1 MPLTFTSISLLLA
14 VFVPC
19 RIGTRLCIAEF
30 SNESVMTMTHPS
42 RLLSEITSENVALVS
57 AVATFVLMTFASLV
71 FRKQD
76 VSSLGENV
84 QLGKSGRSTH
94 PIRHSLSPFLF
105 NGSVR
110 NFTCLLSSNPMLEA
124 NQARAGL
131 GLDVS
136 VKSSSHHWP
145 TSHLS
150 IVFSSSHTIENL
162 PSVGQQIST
171 ARPCGWVLELLAFV
185 PVP

>member
-131 GLDVS
+131 GLDVY
-136 VKSSSHHWP
+136 VKKAHRIIGPLPISPSSFRRLIQSRIYRLWVSKFPLHGR
-145 TSHLS
+145 
-150 IVFSSSHTIENL
+150 
-162 PSVGQQIST
+162 VGG
-171 ARPCGWVLELLAFV
+171 CWNC
-185 PVP
+185 